1 MFANERQVHRECG
14 SRLLLRHTPASIL
27 SAEVYKYSNGFPH
40 SGLSLPR
47 SWMVHQHYI
56 NCLSVSHHPPHRLI
70 IVSLSVGAAAL
81 IVRTHRVLRL
91 IYRLLCPPGGDVHPV
106 NKGLITIHFRTKRTD
121 LRPTCNLDRGIA
133 RSHNYNPC
141 QQTVRSSDKL
151 GVVSA
156 LNH

>member
-14 SRLLLRHTPASIL
+14 SRLLLRHTPATIL

-70 IVSLSVGAAAL
+70 IVSLCRRGGA
-81 IVRTHRVLRL
+81 
-91 IYRLLCPPGGDVHPV
+91 YRPHASGVTSHLQTIMPTWRRHSPCKQGTNYYSLS
-106 NKGLITIHFRTKRTD
+106 NKENRP
-121 LRPTCNLDRGIA
+121 RPTCNLDRGIA